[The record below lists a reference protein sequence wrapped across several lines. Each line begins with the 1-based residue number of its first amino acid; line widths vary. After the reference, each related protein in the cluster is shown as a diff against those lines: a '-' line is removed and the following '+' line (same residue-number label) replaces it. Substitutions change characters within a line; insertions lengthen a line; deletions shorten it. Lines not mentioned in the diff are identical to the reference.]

1 VDVELTDDQHIL
13 VETATRFI
21 ENELPMTRVREL
33 LDAPTGYPRELAG
46 KAGELGW
53 FTLLVP
59 EELGGGS
66 VSGRGLCDAALLA
79 ELHGRHVLP
88 GPFLTMNVVADAL
101 ARWGSNE
108 HHAEVLP
115 AISAGEVVATWAV
128 ADEHGT
134 TWNGSGVRATAIG
147 AGQYRLEG
155 ASGFVQDA
163 ASADWILVSARTD
176 ASTSQFLLPRDTE
189 GMTVLPL
196 RCFDLARPMARVV
209 FDGVTVPAQT
219 IVGEPGLAATAV
231 DHQLSVALALQ
242 CAETAGLIDAL
253 FSMTVQYAKDR
264 TAFGRPIG
272 SFQALKHLMAD
283 QAVLVETCKAGAV
296 AAANAVQE
304 AAIDVAEVTSMVK
317 AYMGDVAVDVA
328 QGCLQIH
335 GGIGYTWEHDLH
347 LFLRRASS
355 NASMFGTPAWH
366 RERICGVY
374 GI

>member
-1 VDVELTDDQHIL
+1 MELALTDDQDLL
-13 VETATRFI
+13 VQTATRFI
-21 ENELPMTRVREL
+21 ENQLPLTTVREL
-33 LDAPTGYPRELAG
+33 IDDPNGYSPEVMRQV
-46 KAGELGW
+46 GELGW
-53 FTLLVP
+53 YGLLVP

-101 ARWGSNE
+101 ARWGSKQQQTE
-108 HHAEVLP
+108 ALP
-115 AISAGEVVATWAV
+115 GISAGEAVATWAV

-134 TWNGSGVRATAIG
+134 TWNGSGVCAEASP
-147 AGQYRLEG
+147 GQYHLEG
-155 ASGFVQDA
+155 TSGFVQDA
-163 ASADWILVSARTD
+163 ASADWLLVSARTGG
-176 ASTSQFLLPRDTE
+176 STSQFLLSRDTP
-189 GMTVLPL
+189 GITVIPL
-196 RCFDLARPMARVV
+196 QGFDLARRMAKVR
-209 FDGVTVPAQT
+209 FDGVAVPENT
-219 IVGEPGLAATAV
+219 LVGDPGMAAPAV

-242 CAETAGLIDAL
+242 CAETVGLVDAL

-283 QAVLVETCKAGAV
+283 QAVFVETCRAGAV
-296 AAANAVQE
+296 TAARTVQQG
-304 AAIDVAEVTSMVK
+304 APDVDEVTSIVK
-317 AYMGDVAVDVA
+317 AYIGDVAVDVA
-328 QGCLQIH
+328 QECLQIH

-355 NASMFGTPAWH
+355 NAALYGTPAWH
-366 RERICGVY
+366 RDRICRLY